1 MNAFV
6 EIRIYTKVVPQASAL
21 SGNRG
26 RELPLVANNVENIST
41 VDVDGNRKL

>member
-1 MNAFV
+1 MSSLV
-6 EIRIYTKVVPQASAL
+6 EIRIYTKVVPQARAL
-21 SGNRG
+21 SGHRG